1 MQKQIS
7 LGVIEF
13 REDHSQPPFRKAHIH
28 PLPEELDDQQSFEE
42 DGTQNE
48 SSDEEN
54 IGLQVMPSV
63 IYKQSQVAV
72 KLLRRLMG
80 SSVFENPKDYEII
93 ARLIRYVTAPGDII
107 LDSFAG
113 SGTTGHAVLDLN
125 AKSIEKMGRQFILV
139 EMDTKIAKEIT
150 STRLSRTIQG
160 YQWDDQKNISHHEDG
175 VGGGFRYC
183 ELGPTLF
190 DASGQIRPEVKFD
203 DLAAHVFFTETGQP
217 LPSTE
222 GAAHSPLLGFA
233 NGAAIYLL
241 YNGIMR
247 DQGNVLTPQ
256 TLDCLPPYAGPRV
269 IFGDGCKIG
278 KERLLE
284 LGITFRQ
291 IPYEVKVR

>member
-1 MQKQIS
+1 MDTRLGANELGRIFPEDKRVFGFSKPSDFVSELLSFITQPGS
-7 LGVIEF
+7 L
-13 REDHSQPPFRKAHIH
+13 
-28 PLPEELDDQQSFEE
+28 
-42 DGTQNE
+42 
-48 SSDEEN
+48 
-54 IGLQVMPSV
+54 
-63 IYKQSQVAV
+63 
-72 KLLRRLMG
+72 
-80 SSVFENPKDYEII
+80 
-93 ARLIRYVTAPGDII
+93 I

-113 SGTTGHAVLDLN
+113 SGTTGHAVLKLN
-125 AKSIEKMGRQFILV
+125 KQDMGVRRFILV
-139 EMDTKIAKEIT
+139 EMEPNIAKTIT
-150 STRLSRTIQG
+150 AIRLKRVIVG
-160 YQWDDQKNISHHEDG
+160 LNGEDG
-175 VGGGFRYC
+175 LGSGFRFC

-203 DLAAHVFFTETGQP
+203 DLAAHVFFTEIGQP

-222 GAAHSPLLGFA
+222 SAAHSPLLGVA

-256 TLDCLPPYAGPRV
+256 TLDCLPPFAGPKV

-278 KERLLE
+278 KERLRE